1 MSGEGRRDFWS
12 VLIGL
17 LVAASVMYAQHNSP
31 LAARAQFVERA
42 LTDKAVVV
50 QELNVL
56 RLEFGRAYATV
67 HRTVHFS

>member
-1 MSGEGRRDFWS
+1 MSSERRRDFWS

-17 LVAASVMYAQHNSP
+17 LIAASVVYAQHNSP

-42 LTDKAVVV
+42 ISDKTVIV

-56 RLEFGRAYATV
+56 RLEFGRMYAAI
-67 HRTVHFS
+67 HRTVHFT

>member
-1 MSGEGRRDFWS
+1 MSEGRRDFWS

-17 LVAASVMYAQHNSP
+17 MVAASVMYAQHNSP

-42 LTDKAVVV
+42 IMDKTMVV

-56 RLEFGRAYATV
+56 RLEFSRVYATV